1 MHYRVNKFGLRN
13 IDKERIV
20 KLTKL
25 DSFNFLESLKS
36 KFVFKIMNNE
46 EDRPK
51 KQIDKQITDHFVIFF
66 TLIFLCKQAE
76 VAMNFS
82 NKNNHK
88 NTNSTLFVVNLRD
101 AFIVFAKT

>member
-13 IDKERIV
+13 IDKKRIV

-51 KQIDKQITDHFVIFF
+51 K
-66 TLIFLCKQAE
+66 
-76 VAMNFS
+76 
-82 NKNNHK
+82 
-88 NTNSTLFVVNLRD
+88 TN
-101 AFIVFAKT
+101 